1 MGRTV
6 RRRPG
11 NRVGVSVAAVIVLS
25 LLLNVCLVGTGSARA
40 DVGQRRLVYFA
51 FPRGNTTWLLPVGVV
66 VPDDIDLVVVRRTL
80 EILCQG
86 PPAGTAVDAVVPR
99 GTVVRNLDVR
109 ETVTVNF
116 NSALATISGG
126 ARAEQLAVQAIVHTL
141 CQFPTVKRVQIK
153 VEGKT
158 RSTLAGHVDISRP
171 LSPDPGVLF
180 SGFPDVAGNENEGA
194 VLALTMRGILGGYP
208 DGTFRPE
215 RPVTKAEAVKSLLQ
229 TTSPTGAGLPPGL
242 HMLVAEQEN
251 GYADVPSREWYAPY
265 VYQAV
270 RAGVLERPQAGERFD
285 PDGKLTAGAM
295 ALWLVRAGGWEKE
308 LQEPDKYGQLS
319 DREKRAL
326 ALLVSRG
333 VMPSGLFDNPGDTVG
348 RGRWARVLA
357 GFLGMREPELYV
369 SSPGPQASLEG
380 QVLVMGM
387 VRGPAGGIRIELA
400 DSRARLAGRVTGPVM
415 AEEKW
420 ASFAEWLAFRGP
432 LTPSAGVIEVARLPR
447 EGEKDLPLVIR
458 IPVLVR

>member
-25 LLLNVCLVGTGSARA
+25 LLLNLCLVGTGSARG

-116 NSALATISGG
+116 NSALTTISGG

-141 CQFPTVKRVQIK
+141 CQFPAVKRVQIK

-229 TTSPTGAGLPPGL
+229 TTSPTGAGLLPGL
-242 HMLVAEQEN
+242 HMLVAEQGN
-251 GYADVPSREWYAPY
+251 GYADVPAREWYAPY

-326 ALLVSRG
+326 A
-333 VMPSGLFDNPGDTVG
+333 
-348 RGRWARVLA
+348 
-357 GFLGMREPELYV
+357 
-369 SSPGPQASLEG
+369 
-380 QVLVMGM
+380 
-387 VRGPAGGIRIELA
+387 
-400 DSRARLAGRVTGPVM
+400 
-415 AEEKW
+415 
-420 ASFAEWLAFRGP
+420 
-432 LTPSAGVIEVARLPR
+432 
-447 EGEKDLPLVIR
+447 
-458 IPVLVR
+458 